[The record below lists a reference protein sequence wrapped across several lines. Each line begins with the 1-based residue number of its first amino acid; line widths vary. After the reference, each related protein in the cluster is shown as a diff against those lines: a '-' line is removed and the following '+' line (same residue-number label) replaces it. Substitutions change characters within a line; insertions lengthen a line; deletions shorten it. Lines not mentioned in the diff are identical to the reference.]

1 MKKLKLPVTTI
12 IILCIGV
19 TSFNS
24 SFIPKVELN
33 KRISNNY
40 EGQSCIGM
48 KVNDKWL
55 ADPFDPKAIAK
66 VDVHEKG
73 KLTITDAPNMGKG
86 PFNSVAFKIFVR
98 KENEFKPEPVLEYY
112 DKDITEVDLETV
124 LKHCKAG
131 DEIVLVTKDSGK
143 YDPDFQKILVVEGE
157 GC

>member
-1 MKKLKLPVTTI
+1 MKKLNLSVTTI
-12 IILCIGV
+12 IILCFGV
-19 TSFNS
+19 ISFNS
-24 SFIPKVELN
+24 SFIPKVALN

-48 KVNDKWL
+48 KVNNKWL
-55 ADPFDPKAIAK
+55 ADPFDQKATAK
-66 VDVHEKG
+66 LDVHEKG

-86 PFNSVAFKIFVR
+86 PFNIVAFKIFIR
-98 KENEFKPEPVLEYY
+98 KENRFNSEPVFEYLNQNVL
-112 DKDITEVDLETV
+112 EVDLETV

-131 DEIVLVTKDSGK
+131 DEILLVTKDSGK